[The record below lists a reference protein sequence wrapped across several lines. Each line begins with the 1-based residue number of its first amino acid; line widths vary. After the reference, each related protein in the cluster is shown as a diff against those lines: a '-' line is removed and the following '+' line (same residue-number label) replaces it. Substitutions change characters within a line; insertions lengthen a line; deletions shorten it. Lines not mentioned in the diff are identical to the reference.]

1 MKPLEY
7 STKQAAWSTAHG
19 TGLDLLPGVILHG
32 VRYEQSMEIFENL
45 QASSRLEA
53 DELDAYSRV
62 VRDVTDSLGP
72 AVISIGTSS
81 GRGGG
86 SGVILGSHEGTTTA
100 VTNSHVVRG
109 LRRAQTQG
117 QGATKGDGLKATLV
131 DGTTV
136 DAEVLGD
143 DPASDLGVVRFA
155 TPPEGNLTVAPLG
168 EAQNLVVGQLV
179 VAIGSPLGFQ
189 RTVTAGVVSA
199 LGRSIRSQGEGGRRG
214 RLIEN
219 VIQTDAAIN
228 PGNSGGPL
236 SDASGRVV
244 GINTAIIGGAQGIG
258 FAVPVSAAFRR
269 VVFALVTEGRVR
281 RAFLGVGVVTRAAQ
295 DGSGGAGAQVESVS
309 PNSPAARAGLRPGD
323 LIVGFGDDTIRS
335 TDDLLNRLDG
345 PAIGQDVTLRVM
357 RGGRELALTTRPQE
371 QPTE

>member
-1 MKPLEY
+1 
-7 STKQAAWSTAHG
+7 
-19 TGLDLLPGVILHG
+19 
-32 VRYEQSMEIFENL
+32 MEIFENL
-45 QASSRLEA
+45 SASSRLEA
-53 DELDAYSRV
+53 DELDSYSRAI
-62 VRDVTDSLGP
+62 REVTEQLGP
-72 AVISIGTSS
+72 AVISVGTRS
-81 GRGGG
+81 GRVGG
-86 SGVILGSHEGTTTA
+86 SGVILGSDEGTATA

-109 LRRAQTQG
+109 LRQRATRRSG
-117 QGATKGDGLKATLV
+117 GMRVTLADGS
-131 DGTTV
+131 TV

-143 DPASDLGVVRFA
+143 DPSSDLGVVRFA
-155 TPPEGNLTVAPLG
+155 PEGEFTVAPLG

-199 LGRSIRSQGEGGRRG
+199 LGRSLRGQDG

-236 SDASGRVV
+236 ADASGRVV

-281 RAFLGVGVVTRAAQ
+281 RAYLGVMVQSRQAHDDA
-295 DGSGGAGAQVESVS
+295 SGGAQVENVA
-309 PNSPAARAGLRPGD
+309 PNSPADRAGLRQGD
-323 LIVGFGDDTIRS
+323 LIVGFDGNPVHS
-335 TDDLLNRLDG
+335 TDDLLNFLDG
-345 PAIGQDVTLRVM
+345 SAIGRDVELRVRRGRGDLSM
-357 RGGRELALTTRPQE
+357 RVRPQE
-371 QPTE
+371 QPAE